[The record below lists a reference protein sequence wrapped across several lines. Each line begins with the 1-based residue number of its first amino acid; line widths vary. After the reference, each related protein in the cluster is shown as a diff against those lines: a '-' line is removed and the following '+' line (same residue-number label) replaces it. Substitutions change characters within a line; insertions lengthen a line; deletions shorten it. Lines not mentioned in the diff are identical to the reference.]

1 MKKSYKIDMEMNMEM
16 NTRENINF
24 DKNSI
29 QYKLINLCKNLDNL
43 DNKIIK
49 YNDNN
54 NKDIDISSKTNNF
67 NKNILNDKKQ

>member
-43 DNKIIK
+43 DNKVIK